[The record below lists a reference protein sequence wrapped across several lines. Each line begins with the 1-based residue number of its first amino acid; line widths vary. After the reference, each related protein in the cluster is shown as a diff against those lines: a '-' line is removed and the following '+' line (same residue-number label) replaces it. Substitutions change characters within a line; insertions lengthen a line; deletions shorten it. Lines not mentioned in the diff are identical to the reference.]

1 MPQILDSIVESED
14 QVLQSWGGAASW
26 EKQVGVWRALPRKQ
40 LHVMC
45 DEMHCCIVVDVEYFF
60 MMRCAMR

>member
-26 EKQVGVWRALPRKQ
+26 EKQVGVWRESDCYVRLIGVLCQGNLRMFC
-40 LHVMC
+40 VMR
-45 DEMHCCIVVDVEYFF
+45 CIVVVL
-60 MMRCAMR
+60 